1 MKIQSLIS
9 YFNERFPVINMA
21 LFVILFFMV
30 RAMAIYFNEITTV
43 YGIAWHA
50 LGIIAVISFFF
61 RLRVFDEI
69 KDFKIDTI
77 NFPNRVLQSGKVKLP
92 QLIAISIAGTIIEI
106 VWCLWTGNTALIV
119 WSLAMG
125 YSLLMRYEFFIAAFL
140 KRYLLLYA
148 VSHMLV
154 MPLII
159 LWVYVSFSDYFEN
172 LYPYY
177 LLAGLSLLSGFSFE
191 IARKI
196 YAPIAEKPS
205 VDSYSKSIG
214 YLGSILLLLLILA
227 LGVSLQLIILSEI
240 DARIWTYVIIG
251 LIYLVALLYYLKNI
265 KSPKEKNLRTAE
277 KIVSLFM
284 LASYV
289 SIIIEI
295 HSPNL

>member
-1 MKIQSLIS
+1 MKTRSLIS
-9 YFNERFPVINMA
+9 YFKERFPVINMA
-21 LFVILFFMV
+21 LFAILFFMV
-30 RAMAIYFNEITTV
+30 GAMAGYFNEMVTKASV
-43 YGIAWHA
+43 AWHA

-69 KDFKIDTI
+69 KDFKIDSI
-77 NFPNRVLQSGKVKLP
+77 NFPHRVLQSGQVQLP
-92 QLIAISIAGTIIEI
+92 QLITISIVGTLVEI

-125 YSLLMRYEFFIAAFL
+125 YSLLMRYEFFISAFL

-148 VSHMLV
+148 VSHMLI

-159 LWVYVSFSDYFEN
+159 LWVYVSFSDHFEN
-172 LYPYY
+172 LYAYY

-196 YAPIAEKPS
+196 HAPIAEKSS

-214 YLGSILLLLLILA
+214 YVPSILLLLLILA
-227 LGVSLQLIILSEI
+227 IGVGLQLFILSEI
-240 DARIWTYVIIG
+240 HARIWAYLITG
-251 LIYLVALLYYLKNI
+251 LIYLVALLYYVKNI
-265 KSPKEKNLRTAE
+265 KSAEEKNLRMAE

-295 HSPNL
+295 HSKNL